1 MCFRARVE
9 SGVRAICPKCENF
22 AAGFCRNPVRFD
34 RQVTTGHLRESL
46 RWKFGIR
53 FFLIR
58 KRHMKRTRFISLGSV
73 ALLLAAAALS
83 VSTVHGQSTKPGSSS
98 SRPQFPPHSQVLAD
112 YTKVVSTS
120 DGARSM
126 YTLYRHKTEPKLL
139 AELPANFASQKYFL
153 ALTTA
158 GGDSFAGLQEGDLYF
173 YWRQFGKRLAMMQ
186 PNVQMRSNGD
196 PESRASVKRLFT
208 DRLVL
213 DTQILTKGPTG
224 GPVIDLTSIL
234 VNNSST
240 FFGTRFSS
248 PYLIAI
254 EKAKAF
260 PENVEI
266 AIEGPT
272 TRGGIVKTLH
282 YSFSVLKPN
291 PKFRPRVA
299 DPRVG
304 YFTTSYVDLGKYKDT
319 ETRVRYINRW
329 HLEKRDPSLKLS
341 PPVRPVTFILEH
353 TVPVRYRRWVAQGI
367 EYWNRAFE
375 KVGFLN
381 AIEVD
386 YQDAQTGRNMD
397 LDPEDV
403 RYNFIRWLNNDVGTA
418 IGPSRVNP
426 MTGEILDADIILT
439 DGWIRHYFQQ
449 FDEILPAVAMEG
461 FSAETL
467 AWLADN
473 PRWDPRLRLA
483 SAARRP
489 EIAREIQRQS
499 LLPLSGHAI
508 ARVDSQ
514 LLGDDEYDGLIGRTS
529 QVNGL
534 CLAAQGKSLDIALAA
549 MHFALLDAEK
559 DSKKKKKGS
568 DKDDEDDSEDDSS
581 ESDDGEKKDDAKDDE
596 DKEEKDDGDQPAED
610 RKDEQKLDEMPE
622 SFIGPLL
629 AELVAHE
636 VGHTLGL
643 RHNFKA
649 SSIYTFD
656 EMNSDEVI
664 GKKPLAGSVM
674 DYLPINLRAD
684 KTKKQGDWS
693 MISIGP
699 YDEWAIEYGYTLS
712 NDLKSILA
720 RVNEP
725 ELVYGTDEE
734 TGGPDPRARRYDFTR
749 EPLDYANNQMQ
760 LIQSQRKRLIDEFVK
775 DGESWAR
782 ARWGYTL
789 TLSLQSRAISMM
801 ANWLGGAYTS
811 RAMKGDKDAPDPVV
825 VVPAERQRNALK
837 FVIENAFF
845 DDAFGLSP
853 ELLNHLG
860 VDKWLDGNGFSAFND
875 EATWPVHDRIIGI
888 QASTLTM
895 VMNPTTLRRIY
906 DNELRVPA
914 DQDALTLPEV
924 LQSVT
929 DAIWQEVEKVPDKQY
944 TTRVPLISSLRR
956 NLQQEHLER
965 LIDLSV
971 PGTVRTEA
979 DKPISNL
986 AAFELNRIRQRVEKV
1001 LKGRDRI
1008 DPYTLAH
1015 LERLIEQIDKRQNAE
1030 FIYNANDISRG
1041 GGGGFFLLF
1050 QDEDGKTS
1058 TVPPSA
1064 VQAIPVAPNGE
1075 QSSVAVEA
1083 VVPVTAE

>member
-1 MCFRARVE
+1 
-9 SGVRAICPKCENF
+9 
-22 AAGFCRNPVRFD
+22 
-34 RQVTTGHLRESL
+34 
-46 RWKFGIR
+46 
-53 FFLIR
+53 
-58 KRHMKRTRFISLGSV
+58 MKRTRFLGFSSV
-73 ALLLAAAALS
+73 AVLLATASLS
-83 VSTVHGQSTKPGSSS
+83 ASTAHAQTSPPPATSPASAPRS
-98 SRPQFPPHSQVLAD
+98 PYPPHTQVLAEYD
-112 YTKVVSTS
+112 KVVSTS
-120 DGARSM
+120 DGQRSL
-126 YTLYRHKTEPKLL
+126 YTLYKHRTEEKLL
-139 AELPANFASQKYFL
+139 AELPASFATQKYFL
-153 ALTTA
+153 AMTTA
-158 GGDSFAGLQEGDLYF
+158 GGDRFAGLQGNDLYF

-186 PNVQMRSNGD
+186 PNIEVRSTGE

-208 DRLVL
+208 DRLIL

-224 GPVIDLTSIL
+224 GPIIDLTSIL

-248 PYLIAI
+248 PYLTTIAT
-254 EKAKAF
+254 AKAF
-260 PENVEI
+260 PQNLEI

-272 TRGGIVKTLH
+272 SRGGIVQTLH
-282 YSFSVLKPN
+282 YSLSVLNPN
-291 PKFRPRVA
+291 PKFRPREA
-299 DPRVG
+299 DARVG

-341 PPVRPVTFILEH
+341 PPVKPITFILEH
-353 TVPVRYRRWVAQGI
+353 TVPVRYRRWVTQGI
-367 EYWNRAFE
+367 EYWNKAYE
-375 KVGFLN
+375 KIGFLN

-403 RYNFIRWLNNDVGTA
+403 RYNFIRWLNNDIGTA

-467 AWLADN
+467 AWLGEN
-473 PRWDPRLRLA
+473 PRWDPRIRLA
-483 SAARRP
+483 SPARRP
-489 EIAREIQRQS
+489 EIAREIQRQAM
-499 LLPLSGHAI
+499 LPMSGHAI

-549 MHFALLDAEK
+549 IHFALLDAEEAA
-559 DSKKKKKGS
+559 KKKKK
-568 DKDDEDDSEDDSS
+568 DKDADKDMDEDGKDKDA
-581 ESDDGEKKDDAKDDE
+581 KKDDAE
-596 DKEEKDDGDQPAED
+596 DKKDKGEDKDEEKKDEAKPEP
-610 RKDEQKLDEMPE
+610 KSDEQKLDQMPE

-649 SSIYTFD
+649 SSIYSFD
-656 EMNSDEVI
+656 EMNSDEVV

-674 DYLPINLRAD
+674 DYLPINMRAD

-693 MISIGP
+693 MIGIGP

-712 NDLKSILA
+712 NDLKPILA

-734 TGGPDPRARRYDFTR
+734 TGGPDPRARRYDFTS
-749 EPLDYANNQMQ
+749 EPLDYASNQMT
-760 LIQSQRKRLIDEFVK
+760 LIQNQRKRLINDFVK

-782 ARWGYTL
+782 ARWGYSL
-789 TLSLQSRAISMM
+789 TLSLQSRATSMM

-811 RAMKGDKDAPDPVV
+811 RSLKGDKDAPAPVV
-825 VVPAERQRNALK
+825 VVPPDQQRNALK
-837 FVIENAFF
+837 FVIENTFF
-845 DDAFGLSP
+845 DDAFGLNS
-853 ELLNHLG
+853 ELINHLN
-860 VDKWLDGNGFSAFND
+860 VDKWLDGDGFSAFND
-875 EATWPVHDRIIGI
+875 EPTYPVHDQVIGI

-895 VMNPTTLRRIY
+895 LMNPTTLRRIY

-924 LQSVT
+924 LRALT
-929 DAIWQEVEKVPDKQY
+929 DAIWQELDKGPDKQY
-944 TTRVPLISSLRR
+944 TARVPLVSSLRR

-986 AAFELNRIRQRVEKV
+986 ASFELNRIRERVEKV
-1001 LKGRDRI
+1001 LEGRDKI
-1008 DPYTLAH
+1008 DAYTLAH
-1015 LERLIEQIDKRQNAE
+1015 LEKLIEQIEKRQNAE
-1030 FIYNANDISRG
+1030 FIYNAEDISSG
-1041 GGGGFFLLF
+1041 GGGGFFILF
-1050 QDEDGKTS
+1050 QDENGKT
-1058 TVPPSA
+1058 TT
-1064 VQAIPVAPNGE
+1064 VAPSTPDKSALMTTPE
-1075 QSSVAVEA
+1075 
-1083 VVPVTAE
+1083 

>member
-1 MCFRARVE
+1 
-9 SGVRAICPKCENF
+9 
-22 AAGFCRNPVRFD
+22 
-34 RQVTTGHLRESL
+34 
-46 RWKFGIR
+46 
-53 FFLIR
+53 
-58 KRHMKRTRFISLGSV
+58 MKRTWFLSFNGLAV
-73 ALLLAAAALS
+73 LLMMAGLP
-83 VSTVHGQSTKPGSSS
+83 VSTVQAQSTPPTSAP
-98 SRPQFPPHSQVLAD
+98 RAEFPPHTQVLAD
-112 YTKVVSTS
+112 YNKVVSTS

-126 YTLYRHKTEPKLL
+126 YTLYQHKTEPKLL
-139 AELPANFASQKYFL
+139 AELPASFASQKYFL

-158 GGDSFAGLQEGDLYF
+158 GGDRFAGLQEGDLYF

-186 PNVQMRSNGD
+186 PNVEVRSNGD

-248 PYLIAI
+248 PYLISI
-254 EKAKAF
+254 STAKAF
-260 PENVEI
+260 PENIEV

-272 TRGGIVKTLH
+272 SRGGIVQTLH
-282 YSFSVLKPN
+282 YSFSVLNPN
-291 PKFRPRVA
+291 PKFRPREA
-299 DPRVG
+299 DARVG

-341 PPVRPVTFILEH
+341 PPVKPITFILEH
-353 TVPVRYRRWVAQGI
+353 TVPVRYRRWVTQGI
-367 EYWNRAFE
+367 EYWNKAYE

-386 YQDAQTGRNMD
+386 YQDAQTGRNMG

-403 RYNFIRWLNNDVGTA
+403 RYNFIRWLNNDIGTA

-461 FSAETL
+461 FGPETL
-467 AWLADN
+467 AWLAEN

-499 LLPLSGHAI
+499 MLPLSGHPI
-508 ARVDSQ
+508 AKVDSQ

-534 CLAAQGKSLDIALAA
+534 CLATQGKTLDIALAA
-549 MHFALLDAEK
+549 IHFALLDADK
-559 DSKKKKKGS
+559 DKKKKK
-568 DKDDEDDSEDDSS
+568 KDDEDDDKKDVEKKNDEEKKDA
-581 ESDDGEKKDDAKDDE
+581 DEKKDDEKKEEEKKDDE
-596 DKEEKDDGDQPAED
+596 KAKP
-610 RKDEQKLDEMPE
+610 KSDEQKLDEMPE
-622 SFIGPLL
+622 SFIGPLI

-649 SSIYTFD
+649 SSIYSFE

-664 GKKPLAGSVM
+664 GRKPLAGSVM

-693 MISIGP
+693 MIGIGP

-712 NDLKSILA
+712 SDLKSILA

-725 ELVYGTDEE
+725 ELIYGTDEE
-734 TGGPDPRARRYDFTR
+734 TGGPDPRSRRYDFTK
-749 EPLDYANNQMQ
+749 EPLDYANNQME
-760 LIQSQRKRLIDEFVK
+760 LIQHERQRLVGDFVK

-789 TLSLQSRAISMM
+789 TLSLQSRAVSMM
-801 ANWLGGAYTS
+801 ANWLGGAFTS
-811 RAMKGDKDAPDPVV
+811 RSLKGDKDAPEPVI
-825 VVPAERQRNALK
+825 VVPAQQQKDALK
-837 FVIENAFF
+837 FVIENTFF
-845 DDAFGLSP
+845 DDAFGLNP
-853 ELLNHLG
+853 ELLAHLT
-860 VDKWLDGNGFSAFND
+860 VDKWLDGDGFAAFND
-875 EATWPVHDRIIGI
+875 EATWPVHDKIIGI

-895 VMNPTTLRRIY
+895 IMNPTTLRRIY

-924 LQSVT
+924 LRSLT
-929 DAIWQEVEKVPDKQY
+929 DAIWQEVEKTPDKQY
-944 TTRVPLISSLRR
+944 TDRVPLVSSLRR
-956 NLQQEHLER
+956 NLQEEHLQR

-971 PGTVRTEA
+971 PGSVRTEA
-979 DKPISNL
+979 DKPITNL
-986 AAFELNRIRQRVEKV
+986 ASFELNRIRKRIEQV

-1008 DPYTLAH
+1008 DAYTLSH
-1015 LERLIEQIDKRQNAE
+1015 LEKLIEQIDKRQNAE
-1030 FIYNANDISRG
+1030 FIYNAKDVG
-1041 GGGGFFLLF
+1041 GGGSGGIILLF
-1050 QDEDGKTS
+1050 GDEKEKSQLVPATPDVS
-1058 TVPPSA
+1058 TFSTTP
-1064 VQAIPVAPNGE
+1064 
-1075 QSSVAVEA
+1075 
-1083 VVPVTAE
+1083 

>member
-1 MCFRARVE
+1 M
-9 SGVRAICPKCENF
+9 
-22 AAGFCRNPVRFD
+22 
-34 RQVTTGHLRESL
+34 
-46 RWKFGIR
+46 
-53 FFLIR
+53 
-58 KRHMKRTRFISLGSV
+58 MRTRFRSFSAFAAVLTV
-73 ALLLAAAALS
+73 AGLATSAVQAQTTPPK
-83 VSTVHGQSTKPGSSS
+83 TVS
-98 SRPQFPPHSQVLAD
+98 SRPPFPPHTQVLAD
-112 YTKVVSTS
+112 YVKVVSTS
-120 DGARSM
+120 DGKRSM
-126 YTLYRHKTEPKLL
+126 YTLYKHKTEQKLL
-139 AELPANFASQKYFL
+139 AELPSSFASQRYFL

-158 GGDSFAGLQEGDLYF
+158 GGDEFAGLQEGDLYF

-186 PNVQMRSNGD
+186 PNVEIRSNGD

-208 DRLVL
+208 DRLIL

-248 PYLIAI
+248 PYLTAI
-254 EKAKAF
+254 KKTKAF
-260 PENVEI
+260 PQNLEI

-282 YSFSVLKPN
+282 YSFSVLKSN

-319 ETRVRYINRW
+319 ETRIRYINRW
-329 HLEKRDPSLKLS
+329 HLEKRDPSLKVS
-341 PPVRPVTFILEH
+341 PPVKPITFILEH
-353 TVPVRYRRWVAQGI
+353 TVPVRYRRWVQRGV
-367 EYWNRAFE
+367 EYWNKAYE

-403 RYNFIRWLNNDVGTA
+403 RYNFIRWLNNDIGTA

-467 AWLADN
+467 AWLAEN
-473 PRWDPRLRLA
+473 PRWDPRVRLA
-483 SAARRP
+483 SPARRP
-489 EIAREIQRQS
+489 EIAREIQRQAM
-499 LLPLSGHAI
+499 LPMSGHPI
-508 ARVDSQ
+508 AKVDSQ
-514 LLGDDEYDGLIGRTS
+514 LLGDDLYDGLIGRTS

-534 CLAAQGKSLDIALAA
+534 CMAAQGKSLDLALAA
-549 MHFALLDAEK
+549 IHFALLE
-559 DSKKKKKGS
+559 DSKKGDKEDDDKE
-568 DKDDEDDSEDDSS
+568 KDDDDKEDE
-581 ESDDGEKKDDAKDDE
+581 EKKDD
-596 DKEEKDDGDQPAED
+596 DKEEEKKDEKPEPK
-610 RKDEQKLDEMPE
+610 KDEQKLDNMPE

-649 SSIYTFD
+649 SSVYTFD

-674 DYLPINLRAD
+674 DYLPINLRAEKD
-684 KTKKQGDWS
+684 KKQGDWS

-712 NDLKSILA
+712 SDLKSILA

-734 TGGPDPRARRYDFTR
+734 TGGPDPRSRRYDFTKN
-749 EPLDYANNQMQ
+749 PLDYANNQMT
-760 LIQSQRKRLIDEFVK
+760 LIQNQRKRLVDGFVK

-782 ARWGYTL
+782 ARWGYAL
-789 TLSLQSRAISMM
+789 TLSLQSRSISMM
-801 ANWLGGAYTS
+801 ANWLGGAFTS
-811 RAMKGDKDAPDPVV
+811 RSKKGDKNAPDPVV
-825 VVPAERQRNALK
+825 VVAADTQRDALK
-837 FVIENAFF
+837 FVIENTFF

-853 ELLNHLG
+853 ELINHLA
-860 VDKWLDGNGFSAFND
+860 VDKWLDGDGFSAFND
-875 EATWPVHDRIIGI
+875 EATYPVHDKIIGI
-888 QASTLTM
+888 QASTLSM

-924 LQSVT
+924 LQSLT
-929 DAIWQEVEKVPDKQY
+929 DAIWQEIDKAPDKQY
-944 TTRVPLISSLRR
+944 TARVPLVSSLRR

-986 AAFELNRIRQRVEKV
+986 AAFELNRIRKRVEKV
-1001 LKGRDRI
+1001 LKGRDKI
-1008 DPYTLAH
+1008 DAYTLAH

-1030 FIYNANDISRG
+1030 FIYNADDISSG

-1050 QDEDGKTS
+1050 QDENGKT
-1058 TVPPSA
+1058 TT
-1064 VQAIPVAPNGE
+1064 VAPTTPDG
-1075 QSSVAVEA
+1075 SALSVQPE
-1083 VVPVTAE
+1083 

>member
-1 MCFRARVE
+1 
-9 SGVRAICPKCENF
+9 
-22 AAGFCRNPVRFD
+22 
-34 RQVTTGHLRESL
+34 
-46 RWKFGIR
+46 
-53 FFLIR
+53 
-58 KRHMKRTRFISLGSV
+58 MKRTRFFSFTGV
-73 ALLLAAAALS
+73 AVLLAAASLS
-83 VSTVHGQSTKPGSSS
+83 ISTVQAQTAPPTAPTSAPRS
-98 SRPQFPPHSQVLAD
+98 PFPPHTQVLAE
-112 YTKVVSTS
+112 YNKVVSTS
-120 DGARSM
+120 DGARSL
-126 YTLYRHKTEPKLL
+126 YTLYKHKTEQKLL
-139 AELPANFASQKYFL
+139 AELPASFASQKYFL

-158 GGDSFAGLQEGDLYF
+158 GGDTFAGLQEGDLYF

-186 PNVQMRSNGD
+186 PNIEIRSTGD

-208 DRLVL
+208 DRLIL

-240 FFGTRFSS
+240 FFRTRFSS
-248 PYLIAI
+248 PYLTTIS
-254 EKAKAF
+254 KAKAF
-260 PENVEI
+260 PQNLEI

-272 TRGGIVKTLH
+272 SRGGIVQTLH
-282 YSFSVLKPN
+282 YSISALNSN

-299 DPRVG
+299 DPRIG

-319 ETRVRYINRW
+319 ETRIRYINRW

-341 PPVRPVTFILEH
+341 PPVKPITFILEH
-353 TVPVRYRRWVAQGI
+353 TVPVRYRRWVAQGV
-367 EYWNRAFE
+367 EYWNKAYE
-375 KVGFLN
+375 KIGFLN

-386 YQDAQTGRNMD
+386 YQDAQTGRNME

-403 RYNFIRWLNNDVGTA
+403 RYNFIRWLNNDIGTA

-439 DGWIRHYFQQ
+439 DGWIRHFFHQ

-467 AWLADN
+467 AWLGEN
-473 PRWDPRLRLA
+473 PRWDPRVRLA
-483 SAARRP
+483 TPARRA

-499 LLPLSGHAI
+499 MLPMAGHPI
-508 ARVDSQ
+508 AKVDSQ

-534 CLAAQGKSLDIALAA
+534 CLAAQGKSLDLALAA
-549 MHFALLDAEK
+549 IHFALLDAEEK
-559 DSKKKKKGS
+559 DKKKKKKDDEEKKDEDEEKDE
-568 DKDDEDDSEDDSS
+568 DKDDEKRDDDKKE
-581 ESDDGEKKDDAKDDE
+581 EEKK
-596 DKEEKDDGDQPAED
+596 EEPKKAE
-610 RKDEQKLDEMPE
+610 QQLDNMPE

-629 AELVAHE
+629 AELVCHE

-649 SSIYTFD
+649 SSIYSFE
-656 EMNSDEVI
+656 EMNSDDVI

-684 KTKKQGDWS
+684 KAKKQGDWS
-693 MISIGP
+693 MIGIGP

-712 NDLKSILA
+712 SDLKPILA

-725 ELVYGTDEE
+725 QLIYGTDEE
-734 TGGPDPRARRYDFTR
+734 TGGPDPRSRRYDFTKD
-749 EPLDYANNQMQ
+749 PLDYANNQIT
-760 LIQSQRKRLIDEFVK
+760 LIQSQRKRLVKDFVK
-775 DGESWAR
+775 DGDSWAR
-782 ARWGYTL
+782 ARWGYAL
-789 TLSLQSRAISMM
+789 TLSLQSRATSMM
-801 ANWLGGAYTS
+801 ANWLGGAFTS
-811 RAMKGDKDAPDPVV
+811 RSLKGDKDAGAPVT
-825 VVPAERQRNALK
+825 VVPADQQRAALK

-853 ELLNHLG
+853 ELLNHLS
-860 VDKWLDGNGFSAFND
+860 VDKWLDGDGFSAFND
-875 EATWPVHDRIIGI
+875 EATYPVHDKIIGI

-914 DQDALTLPEV
+914 DQDALTLPDV
-924 LQSVT
+924 LKSLT
-929 DAIWQEVEKVPDKQY
+929 DAIWQEVDKAPDKQY
-944 TTRVPLISSLRR
+944 TARVPLVSSLRR

-986 AAFELNRIRQRVEKV
+986 ASFELNRIRQKVESV
-1001 LKGRDRI
+1001 LKGRDKI
-1008 DPYTLAH
+1008 DAYTLAH
-1015 LERLIEQIDKRQNAE
+1015 LEKLIEQIDKRQNAE
-1030 FIYNANDISRG
+1030 FIYNANDIKSG

-1050 QDEDGKTS
+1050 QDENGQTS
-1058 TVPPSA
+1058 TVLPSTPDGSA
-1064 VQAIPVAPNGE
+1064 LTTPSE
-1075 QSSVAVEA
+1075 
-1083 VVPVTAE
+1083 